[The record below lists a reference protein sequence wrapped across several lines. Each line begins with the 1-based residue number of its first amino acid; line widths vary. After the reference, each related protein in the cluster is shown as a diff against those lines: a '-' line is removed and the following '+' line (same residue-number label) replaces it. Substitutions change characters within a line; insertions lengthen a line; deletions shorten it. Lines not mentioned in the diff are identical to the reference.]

1 MNFRPCSA
9 VNGSL
14 FVPYIDFI
22 LMPFQRSP
30 ALPFA
35 GMLSAVRMRSSE
47 SPAYL
52 LIEQFREQQVLLQTP

>member
-22 LMPFQRSP
+22 LMPFQSRP

-35 GMLSAVRMRSSE
+35 GMLSAVRVRSSE

-52 LIEQFREQQVLLQTP
+52 LIEQFGEQQVLLQTP